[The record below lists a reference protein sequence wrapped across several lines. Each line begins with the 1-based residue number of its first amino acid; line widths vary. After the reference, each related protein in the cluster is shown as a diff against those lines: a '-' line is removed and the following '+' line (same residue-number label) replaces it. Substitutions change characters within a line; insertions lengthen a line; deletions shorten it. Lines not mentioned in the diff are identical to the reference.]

1 MKKLLLKLS
10 NIYSAKVASYKSS
23 VKTVF
28 LVADGAVK
36 TMCFYNDQ
44 NLS

>member
-1 MKKLLLKLS
+1 MKKLVLKLS
-10 NIYSAKVASYKSS
+10 NIYSAKVPSDKSS

-28 LVADGAVK
+28 LAADGAVK
-36 TMCFYNDQ
+36 TMCFYIDQ